1 MGLPYLDQALRV
13 WGRFAGLEVLLM
25 DADTVSETNCIRQ
38 PFSISDIGQNKA
50 TVLVNRINLFWEH
63 GGGQNLPIS
72 MIGLL
77 TEFRMLRLT
86 CSSAALTA
94 ARREYH
100 CTRSDQGNQS
110 HCLLA
115 RSRQQR
121 G

>member
-38 PFSISDIGQNKA
+38 PSG
-50 TVLVNRINLFWEH
+50 EH

-77 TEFRMLRLT
+77 TGYRMLRLT
-86 CSSAALTA
+86 C
-94 ARREYH
+94 
-100 CTRSDQGNQS
+100 
-110 HCLLA
+110 
-115 RSRQQR
+115 
-121 G
+121 